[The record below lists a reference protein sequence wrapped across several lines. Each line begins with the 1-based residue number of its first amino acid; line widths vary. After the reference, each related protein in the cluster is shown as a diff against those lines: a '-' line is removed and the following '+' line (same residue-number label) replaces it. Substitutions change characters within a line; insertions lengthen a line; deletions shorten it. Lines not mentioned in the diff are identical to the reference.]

1 MEKEHIVGA
10 FDADLDRIEN
20 EILAMGKLVKK
31 QILAATNA
39 LLEINI
45 DEVDSLIAND
55 RQINGMNKNI
65 NTLAEQ
71 MIAMRQPMAV
81 DLRLAL
87 MATSISTELERLGDH
102 AKSTAKRVRRLAD
115 VAPEKN
121 IMDLIEKMSDLVTVM
136 LTDALKAYKNKNIE
150 KAAEVRV
157 KDAEVDDIN
166 DKIFKMAVKAI
177 KKNPEDI
184 ETLIHI
190 ILLSRNFER
199 AGDHIV
205 NIARQVHQ
213 IVTGDD
219 LKASS

>member
-20 EILAMGKLVKK
+20 EILEMGKLVKK
-31 QILAATNA
+31 QIRAATNA
-39 LLEINI
+39 LLEMEIE
-45 DEVDSLIAND
+45 EVDSLIAND

-71 MIAMRQPMAV
+71 MIAMRQPMAL

-87 MATSISTELERLGDH
+87 MATSIATELERLGDH
-102 AKSTAKRVRRLAD
+102 AKSTAKRIRRLSD
-115 VAPEKN
+115 VTPEKH
-121 IMDLIEKMSDLVTVM
+121 IMTLIEKMSDVVTAM
-136 LTDALKAYKNKNIE
+136 LTSALKAYKKKDIE

-157 KDAEVDDIN
+157 RDAEVDDIN
-166 DKIFKMAVKAI
+166 DEIFKVAIKAI
-177 KKNPEDI
+177 KENPEDI

-190 ILLSRNFER
+190 ILLARNFER

-213 IVTGDD
+213 IVTGED

>member
-10 FDADLDRIEN
+10 FDADLDRIEK
-20 EILAMGKLVKK
+20 EILEMGKLVKK
-31 QILAATNA
+31 QIRAATNA
-39 LLEINI
+39 LLEMEIE
-45 DEVDSLIAND
+45 EVDSLIAND

-71 MIAMRQPMAV
+71 MIAMRQPMAL

-87 MATSISTELERLGDH
+87 MATSIATELERLGDH
-102 AKSTAKRVRRLAD
+102 AKSTAKRIRRLSD
-115 VAPEKN
+115 VTPEKH
-121 IMDLIEKMSDLVTVM
+121 IMTLIEKMSDVVTGM
-136 LTDALKAYKNKNIE
+136 LTSELQAYKKKDIE

-157 KDAEVDDIN
+157 RDAEVDDIN
-166 DKIFKMAVKAI
+166 DEIFKVAIKAI
-177 KKNPEDI
+177 KENPEDI

-190 ILLSRNFER
+190 ILLARNFER

-213 IVTGDD
+213 IVTGED

>member
-31 QILAATNA
+31 QIRSATNA
-39 LLEINI
+39 LLEIKTEEI
-45 DEVDSLIAND
+45 DSLIAND
-55 RQINGMNKNI
+55 REINGMNKNI

-87 MATSISTELERLGDH
+87 MATSIATELERLGDH

-121 IMDLIEKMSDLVTVM
+121 IMELIEKMSDIVTSM
-136 LTDALKAYKNKNIE
+136 LTDALKAYKNRNIE

>member
-1 MEKEHIVGA
+1 
-10 FDADLDRIEN
+10 
-20 EILAMGKLVKK
+20 MGKLVKK
-31 QILAATNA
+31 QIRAATNA
-39 LLEINI
+39 LLDMEIE
-45 DEVDSLIAND
+45 EVDALIAND

-71 MIAMRQPMAV
+71 MIAMRQPMAL

-87 MATSISTELERLGDH
+87 MATSIATELERLGDH
-102 AKSTAKRVRRLAD
+102 AKSTAKRVRRLSD

-121 IMDLIEKMSDLVTVM
+121 IMNLIEKMSEIVTGM
-136 LTDALKAYKNKNIE
+136 LTSALKAYKKKDIE

-166 DKIFKMAVKAI
+166 DEIFKVAIKAI

-213 IVTGDD
+213 IVTGED

>member
-31 QILAATNA
+31 QIRSATNA
-39 LLEINI
+39 LLEIKTEEI
-45 DEVDSLIAND
+45 DSLIAND
-55 RQINGMNKNI
+55 REINGMNKNI

-87 MATSISTELERLGDH
+87 MATSIATELERLGDH

-121 IMDLIEKMSDLVTVM
+121 IMDLIEKMSDLVTMM

>member
-20 EILAMGKLVKK
+20 EILAMGKLVRK
-31 QILAATNA
+31 QIRAATNA
-39 LLEINI
+39 LIEVNLE
-45 DEVDSLIAND
+45 EVDSLIATD
-55 RQINGMNKNI
+55 REINGMNKRI

-71 MIAMRQPMAV
+71 MIAMRQPMAL

-87 MATSISTELERLGDH
+87 MATSIATELERLGDH
-102 AKSTAKRVRRLAD
+102 AKSTAKRIRKFSD
-115 VAPEKN
+115 VAPEKK
-121 IMDLIEKMSDLVTVM
+121 IMVLIETMSELVMSM
-136 LTDALKAYKNKNIE
+136 LTDALKAYKKKDID

-157 KDAEVDDIN
+157 KDADVDDIN
-166 DKIFKMAVKAI
+166 DKIYKVAIKEI

-184 ETLIHI
+184 ETFIQLI
-190 ILLSRNFER
+190 ILARNFER

-213 IVTGDD
+213 IVTGED

>member
-20 EILAMGKLVKK
+20 EILEMGKLVKK
-31 QILAATNA
+31 QIRSATNA
-39 LLEINI
+39 LLEMEIE
-45 DEVDSLIAND
+45 EVDSLIAND

-87 MATSISTELERLGDH
+87 MATNIATELERLGDH
-102 AKSTAKRVRRLAD
+102 AKSTAKRIRRLSD
-115 VAPEKN
+115 VTPEKN
-121 IMDLIEKMSDLVTVM
+121 IMNLIEKMSDVVTDM
-136 LTDALKAYKNKNIE
+136 LTSALKAYKKRDIE
-150 KAAEVRV
+150 KAAEVRL

-166 DKIFKMAVKAI
+166 DKIFKVATKAI

-213 IVTGDD
+213 IVTGED

>member
-1 MEKEHIVGA
+1 MEREHIVGA

-31 QILAATNA
+31 QIRSATNA
-39 LLEINI
+39 LLEIKTEEI
-45 DEVDSLIAND
+45 DSLIAND
-55 RQINGMNKNI
+55 REINGMNKNI

-87 MATSISTELERLGDH
+87 MATSIATELERLGDH

>member
-31 QILAATNA
+31 QIRAATNA

-45 DEVDSLIAND
+45 EEIDSLIAND
-55 RQINGMNKNI
+55 REINGMNKNI

-87 MATSISTELERLGDH
+87 MATSIATELERLGDH
-102 AKSTAKRVRRLAD
+102 AKSTAKRISRLTD
-115 VAPEKN
+115 VAPEKS
-121 IMDLIEKMSDLVTVM
+121 IMDLIEKMSDLVTSM
-136 LTDALKAYKNKNIE
+136 LTDALKAYKNRNIE

-157 KDAEVDDIN
+157 KDTEVDDIN
-166 DKIFKMAVKAI
+166 DMIFKMAVKAI

-213 IVTGDD
+213 IVTGED

>member
-31 QILAATNA
+31 QIRAATNA

-45 DEVDSLIAND
+45 EEVDSLIAND

-65 NTLAEQ
+65 NSLAEQ

-102 AKSTAKRVRRLAD
+102 AKSTAKRVRRLTD
-115 VAPEKN
+115 VAPEKS
-121 IMDLIEKMSDLVTVM
+121 IMELIEKMSDIVTSM

-150 KAAEVRV
+150 KAAEVRL

-166 DKIFKMAVKAI
+166 DQIFKMAVKAI

-213 IVTGDD
+213 IVTGED

>member
-20 EILAMGKLVKK
+20 EILEMGKLVKK
-31 QILAATNA
+31 QIRAATNA
-39 LLEINI
+39 LLEMEIE
-45 DEVDSLIAND
+45 EVDSLIAND

-71 MIAMRQPMAV
+71 MIAMRQPMAL

-87 MATSISTELERLGDH
+87 MATSIATELERLGDH
-102 AKSTAKRVRRLAD
+102 AKSTAKRIRRLSD
-115 VAPEKN
+115 VTPEKH
-121 IMDLIEKMSDLVTVM
+121 IMTLIEKMSDVVTGM
-136 LTDALKAYKNKNIE
+136 LTSALKAYKKKDIE

-166 DKIFKMAVKAI
+166 DEIFKVAIKAI
-177 KKNPEDI
+177 KENPEDI

-190 ILLSRNFER
+190 ILLARNFER

-213 IVTGDD
+213 IVTGED

>member
-31 QILAATNA
+31 QIRAATNA

-213 IVTGDD
+213 IVTGED

>member
-1 MEKEHIVGA
+1 MEQEHIVGA
-10 FDADLDRIEN
+10 FDADLDRIKD
-20 EILAMGKLVKK
+20 EILEMGKLVKK
-31 QILAATNA
+31 QIRAATNA
-39 LLEINI
+39 LLEMELE
-45 DEVDSLIAND
+45 EVDSLIATD
-55 RQINGMNKNI
+55 RKINGMNKNI

-87 MATSISTELERLGDH
+87 MATNIATELERLGDH
-102 AKSTAKRVRRLAD
+102 AKSTAKRVRRLSDAS
-115 VAPEKN
+115 PKKS
-121 IMDLIEKMSDLVTVM
+121 IMSLIEKMSDLVETM
-136 LTDALKAYKNKNIE
+136 LTNALKAYKKMDIE
-150 KAAEVRV
+150 GAAEVRV

-166 DKIFKMAVKAI
+166 DQIFKMAVKAI

-213 IVTGDD
+213 IVTGED

>member
-10 FDADLDRIEN
+10 FDDDLDRIEN
-20 EILAMGKLVKK
+20 EILEMGKLVKK
-31 QILAATNA
+31 QIRAATNA
-39 LLEINI
+39 LLEMEIE
-45 DEVDSLIAND
+45 EVDSLIAND

-71 MIAMRQPMAV
+71 MIAMRQPMAL

-87 MATSISTELERLGDH
+87 MATSIATELERLGDH
-102 AKSTAKRVRRLAD
+102 AKSTAKRIRRLSD
-115 VAPEKN
+115 VTPEKH
-121 IMDLIEKMSDLVTVM
+121 IMTLIEKMSDVVTAM
-136 LTDALKAYKNKNIE
+136 LTSALKAYKKKDIE

-157 KDAEVDDIN
+157 RDAEVDDIN
-166 DKIFKMAVKAI
+166 DEIFKVAIKAI
-177 KKNPEDI
+177 KENPEDI

-190 ILLSRNFER
+190 ILLARNFER

-213 IVTGDD
+213 IVTGED

>member
-31 QILAATNA
+31 QIRAATNA

-45 DEVDSLIAND
+45 EEIDSLIAND
-55 RQINGMNKNI
+55 REINGMNKNI

-87 MATSISTELERLGDH
+87 MATSIATELERLGDH
-102 AKSTAKRVRRLAD
+102 AKSTAKRISRLTD
-115 VAPEKN
+115 VAPEKS
-121 IMDLIEKMSDLVTVM
+121 IMDLIEKMSDLVTSM
-136 LTDALKAYKNKNIE
+136 LTDALKAYKNRNIE

-157 KDAEVDDIN
+157 KDTEVDDIN
-166 DKIFKMAVKAI
+166 GMIFKMAVKAI

-213 IVTGDD
+213 IVTGED